1 MSDSQNNL
9 SVIVTESAPMV
20 WQTKSGKGMSAAS
33 ATLQALAPLAVRKAD
48 ATDRDLQSLRNGRYD
63 RVLSDIKENLN
74 AKDIKAL
81 FMLGV
86 GTPPAGSGKEAA
98 VAFLRAV
105 GAIWGTTKGKR
116 GALADTIN
124 RFVKECDAVSA

>member
-1 MSDSQNNL
+1 MNENQVST
-9 SVIVTESAPMV
+9 ITITESAPMV
-20 WQTKSGKGMSAAS
+20 WTTKSGKGMQAAS

-48 ATDRDLQSLRNGRYD
+48 AANRDLQSLRNGRYE

-86 GTPPAGSGKEAA
+86 GTPPTGSGKEAA

-105 GAIWGTTKGKR
+105 GAIWGNTKGKR

-124 RFVKECDAVSA
+124 QFVKECDKTPA

>member
-1 MSDSQNNL
+1 MNENQVST
-9 SVIVTESAPMV
+9 ITITEAAPMV
-20 WQTKSGKGMSAAS
+20 WTTKTGKGMQAAS
-33 ATLQALAPLAVRKAD
+33 ATLQALAPVAVRKAD
-48 ATDRDLQSLRNGRYD
+48 AVSRDLISLRNGRYE
-63 RVLSDIKENLN
+63 RVLSDIRDNLN

-105 GAIWGTTKGKR
+105 SAIWRTASGR
-116 GALADTIN
+116 RRAIANTI
-124 RFVKECDAVSA
+124 RQFVKECDKTPA

>member
-1 MSDSQNNL
+1 MENQISIN
-9 SVIVTESAPMV
+9 VIESAPMV
-20 WQTKSGKGMSAAS
+20 WTTKTGKGMQAAS

-48 ATDRDLQSLRNGRYD
+48 AVSRDLISLKNGRYE
-63 RVLSDIKENLN
+63 RVLSDIRDNLN

-105 GAIWGTTKGKR
+105 SAIWGTTKGKR
-116 GALADTIN
+116 GALADTI
-124 RFVKECDAVSA
+124 RQFVAECDKVPA